1 MTSRN
6 SSEKNGLVIADSGA
20 IFSLAVIDQLE
31 ILNALFDDISIP
43 NAVWNEITL
52 DKTTDYYSRIYH
64 FFRDRTKLIKGLN
77 TLTPLMDYGESE
89 CVLLYKEAEADFL
102 LIDDRKA
109 RKIAENFGIHC
120 IGTLGILSVARNKN
134 LIPALKPLFEMLLA
148 NKRFYSI
155 KLLNSL
161 LAKHN
166 ENMIA
171 RW

>member
-20 IFSLAVIDQLE
+20 IFSLAVIDRLE

-43 NAVWNEITL
+43 NAVWQEITL
-52 DKTTDYYSRIYH
+52 DRTTDYYAQIYR
-64 FFRDRTKLIKGLN
+64 FFRDKIKPIRGLN

-89 CVLLYKEAEADFL
+89 CVLLYKEHEADFL

-109 RKIAENFGIHC
+109 RAIAENFGINC
-120 IGTLGILSVARNKN
+120 IGTLGILSVARDKN
-134 LIPALKPLFEMLLA
+134 LIPALKPIFEMLLA

-155 KLLNSL
+155 GLLNSL
-161 LAKHN
+161 LAQHD
-166 ENMIA
+166 EDMIT
-171 RW
+171 

>member
-43 NAVWNEITL
+43 NAVWHEITL
-52 DKTTDYYSRIYH
+52 DKTTDYYPRIYR
-64 FFRDRTKLIKGLN
+64 FFRDKIKPIKGLN

-89 CVLLYKEAEADFL
+89 CVLLYKESAADFL
-102 LIDDRKA
+102 LIDGRKA
-109 RKIAENFGIHC
+109 RAIAENFGINC
-120 IGTLGILSVARNKN
+120 IGTLGILSVARDKN

-161 LAKHN
+161 LAQHD
-166 ENMIA
+166 EDMMT
-171 RW
+171 

>member
-31 ILNALFDDISIP
+31 ILNAFFDDISIP
-43 NAVWNEITL
+43 NAVWQEITL
-52 DKTTDYYSRIYH
+52 DRTTDYYARIH
-64 FFRDRTKLIKGLN
+64 NFFRNKIKPIRGLN

-89 CVLLYKEAEADFL
+89 CVLLYKESEADFL

-109 RKIAENFGIHC
+109 RAIAENFGINC
-120 IGTLGILSVARNKN
+120 IGTLGILSVARDKN

-155 KLLNSL
+155 RLLNSL
-161 LAKHN
+161 LTQHN
-166 ENMIA
+166 ENMIT
-171 RW
+171 